1 MSKRGDLAC
10 CHLSALGAAQVK
22 VVGEHERKAAMAAGT
37 VLAHGTPGSPGLR
50 EGKGVNELCPEE

>member
-1 MSKRGDLAC
+1 M
-10 CHLSALGAAQVK
+10 K